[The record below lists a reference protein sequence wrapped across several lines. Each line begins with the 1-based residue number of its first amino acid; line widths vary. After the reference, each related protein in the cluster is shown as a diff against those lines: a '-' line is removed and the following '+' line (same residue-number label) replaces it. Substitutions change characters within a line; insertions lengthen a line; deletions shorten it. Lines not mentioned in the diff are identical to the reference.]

1 MEPLIPHSHT
11 LACMAGGE
19 GELRNV
25 YMLGLVSFFTDFSS
39 EMVFCL
45 LPVYILGL
53 PGGTI
58 ASLGLVEGTAEAV
71 SYALRAV
78 SGFFSDK
85 FRKRKP
91 FILLGYALSNIAKPL
106 FAAAANVSQVMTIR
120 VVERMGKGVRTSP
133 RDALISASVPPG
145 RRGEAFGLHRTL
157 DQMGAIVGPLTA
169 TGVMV
174 LLGWTV
180 KDVFWLSLVPGT
192 AALVVI
198 FLGVKEIV
206 GDSTREF
213 RFLEGLKEVAQGDF
227 LRLLVIVALF
237 SLGAFNFSFILL
249 NARLMGVGDPLI
261 PVVYAVLNVT
271 HTLVALPAGK
281 LSDRIGR
288 ARTLGVGYL
297 VFVASAGLLYVS
309 PKAVPYAYLIAAV
322 YGVYMGVVETV
333 QRALI
338 PGYVEE
344 AVLGTAYGVYYL
356 VVGSAFFVSNTV
368 VGLLWQNQGL
378 WASSAYSVAL
388 CLAAFLGLSLFTK
401 GA

>member
-1 MEPLIPHSHT
+1 
-11 LACMAGGE
+11 MADGE

-71 SYALRAV
+71 SYALRAM

-288 ARTLGVGYL
+288 AKTLGIGYL
-297 VFVASAGLLYVS
+297 VFVVSAALLYVS
-309 PKAVPYAYLIAAV
+309 PKAVPSAYLIAAV

-368 VGLLWQNQGL
+368 VGLLWQSQGL

-388 CLAAFLGLSLFTK
+388 CLAAFLGLTFFTK
-401 GA
+401 GS

>member
-1 MEPLIPHSHT
+1 
-11 LACMAGGE
+11 MADDE

-25 YMLGLVSFFTDFSS
+25 YMLGLVSFFTDCSS
-39 EMVFCL
+39 EMVFSL

-58 ASLGLVEGTAEAV
+58 ASLGLVEGTAEAM

-85 FRKRKP
+85 FRRRKP

-106 FAAAANVSQVMTIR
+106 FAAATDVSHVMVIR
-120 VVERMGKGVRTSP
+120 VVERMGKGVRTAP
-133 RDALISASVPPG
+133 RDALISASVPP
-145 RRGEAFGLHRTL
+145 RRWGEAFGLHRAL

-169 TGVMV
+169 TGVM
-174 LLGWTV
+174 LILGWTV

-198 FLGVKEIV
+198 LLGVKEIV

-213 RFLEGLKEVAQGDF
+213 RFLEGLKEVVRGEF

-261 PVVYAVLNVT
+261 PVVYAALNVT

-297 VFVASAGLLYVS
+297 VFVVSAALLYFS

-368 VGLLWQNQGL
+368 VGYLWQSQGL

-401 GA
+401 NTWGN

>member
-1 MEPLIPHSHT
+1 
-11 LACMAGGE
+11 MAEEE
-19 GELRNV
+19 GALRNV
-25 YMLGLVSFFTDFSS
+25 YMLGLVSFFTDCSS
-39 EMVFCL
+39 EMVFSL
-45 LPVYILGL
+45 LPVFILGL

-58 ASLGLVEGTAEAV
+58 ASLGLVEGTAEAM

-91 FILLGYALSNIAKPL
+91 FILAGYALSNIAKPL
-106 FAAAANVSQVMTIR
+106 FATAANVSHVMVIR
-120 VVERMGKGVRTSP
+120 VVERMGKGVRTAP
-133 RDALISASVPPG
+133 RDALISASVPP
-145 RRGEAFGLHRTL
+145 RRWGEAFGLHRAL

-198 FLGVKEIV
+198 LLGVKEIV

-213 RFLEGLKEVAQGDF
+213 RFMEGLKEVARGDF

-271 HTLVALPAGK
+271 HTIVALPAGK

-288 ARTLGVGYL
+288 ARTLSVGYL
-297 VFVASAGLLYVS
+297 VFVASAALLYLS
-309 PKAVPYAYLIAAV
+309 PSAVPYAYLIAAV

-368 VGLLWQNQGL
+368 VGRLWQSQGL
-378 WASSAYSVAL
+378 WASSLYSVAL
-388 CLAAFLGLSLFTK
+388 TLAAFLGLTLFTK
-401 GA
+401 SK

>member
-1 MEPLIPHSHT
+1 
-11 LACMAGGE
+11 MADGE

-120 VVERMGKGVRTSP
+120 VVERMGKGVRTAP

-213 RFLEGLKEVAQGDF
+213 RFLEGLREVVRGDF

-297 VFVASAGLLYVS
+297 VFVVSAGLLYVS
-309 PKAVPYAYLIAAV
+309 PKAVPSAYLIAAV

-356 VVGSAFFVSNTV
+356 VVGSAFFISNTV

-378 WASSAYSVAL
+378 GASSAYSVAL

-401 GA
+401 SA

>member
-1 MEPLIPHSHT
+1 MD
-11 LACMAGGE
+11 GGE

-25 YMLGLVSFFTDFSS
+25 YMLGLVSFFTDCSS
-39 EMVFCL
+39 EMVFSL

-91 FILLGYALSNIAKPL
+91 FILLGYAVSNVAKPL
-106 FAAAANVSQVMTIR
+106 FAAVTDVFHVMVIR
-120 VVERMGKGVRTSP
+120 VVERMGKGVRTAP

-145 RRGEAFGLHRTL
+145 RWGEAFGLHRAL

-180 KDVFWLSLVPGT
+180 KDVFWLSLVPGI
-192 AALVVI
+192 AALAVI
-198 FLGVKEIV
+198 LLGVKEIV

-213 RFLEGLKEVAQGDF
+213 RFLEGLRDAVQGDF
-227 LRLLVIVALF
+227 LRLLVVVAVF

-261 PVVYAVLNVT
+261 PIVYAVLNVS
-271 HTLVALPAGK
+271 HALVALPAGK
-281 LSDRIGR
+281 MSDRIGR
-288 ARTLGVGYL
+288 ARTPGVGYL

-368 VGLLWQNQGL
+368 VGSLWQSQGL

-388 CLAAFLGLSLFTK
+388 CLAAFLGLSVFIKNTQ
-401 GA
+401 GN

>member
-1 MEPLIPHSHT
+1 
-11 LACMAGGE
+11 MADGE
-19 GELRNV
+19 SELRNV

-120 VVERMGKGVRTSP
+120 VVERMGKGVRTAP

-213 RFLEGLKEVAQGDF
+213 RFLEGLKEVVRGDF

-356 VVGSAFFVSNTV
+356 VVGSAVFVSNTV
-368 VGLLWQNQGL
+368 VGRLWQNLGI

-388 CLAAFLGLSLFTK
+388 CLAAFLGLTFFTK
-401 GA
+401 GS

>member
-1 MEPLIPHSHT
+1 MS
-11 LACMAGGE
+11 GGE

-53 PGGTI
+53 PGGSI

-78 SGFFSDK
+78 SGFFSDR
-85 FRKRKP
+85 FRRRKP
-91 FILLGYALSNIAKPL
+91 FILAGYALSNIAKPL
-106 FAAAANVSQVMTIR
+106 FATASNVSHVMTIR
-120 VVERMGKGVRTSP
+120 VVERMGKGVRTAP
-133 RDALISASVPPG
+133 RDALISASVPAG
-145 RRGEAFGLHRTL
+145 RRGEAFGLHRAL

-169 TGVMV
+169 TGAMV
-174 LLGWTV
+174 LLGWGV
-180 KDVFWLSLVPGT
+180 RDVFWLSLVPGT
-192 AALVVI
+192 AALAVI
-198 FLGVKEIV
+198 LLGVKEIV
-206 GDSTREF
+206 GESTREF
-213 RFLEGLKEVAQGDF
+213 RFLEGLGEVVRGDF
-227 LRLLVIVALF
+227 LRLLVIVAVF

-261 PVVYAVLNVT
+261 PVVYAALNVA
-271 HTLVALPAGK
+271 HTLVAIPAGR
-281 LSDRIGR
+281 LSDRVGR
-288 ARTLGVGYL
+288 ARTLGLGYL
-297 VFVASAGLLYVS
+297 VFVASAVLLYLS
-309 PKAVPYAYLIAAV
+309 PRAVPYAYLIAAV

-368 VGLLWQNQGL
+368 VGRLWQSQGL
-378 WASSAYSVAL
+378 WASSLYSVAL
-388 CLAAFLGLSLFTK
+388 TLAAFLGLALFTK
-401 GA
+401 SK

>member
-1 MEPLIPHSHT
+1 MEALIPPSYT
-11 LACMAGGE
+11 LAGMAEEE

-85 FRKRKP
+85 FRRRKP
-91 FILLGYALSNIAKPL
+91 FILAGYALSNIAKPL
-106 FAAAANVSQVMTIR
+106 FAAAADVSHVMTIR
-120 VVERMGKGVRTSP
+120 VVERMGKGVRTAP
-133 RDALISASVPPG
+133 RDALISASVPSG
-145 RRGEAFGLHRTL
+145 RRGEAFGIHRAL

-198 FLGVKEIV
+198 LLGVKEIV

-213 RFLEGLKEVAQGDF
+213 RFLEGLGEVVRGDF
-227 LRLLVIVALF
+227 LRLLVVVAVF

-271 HTLVALPAGK
+271 HTIVAFPAGR
-281 LSDRIGR
+281 LSDRMGR
-288 ARTLGVGYL
+288 ARTLGFGYL

-322 YGVYMGVVETV
+322 YGVYMGVVETI

-368 VGLLWQNQGL
+368 VGRLWQSQGL
-378 WASSAYSVAL
+378 WASSLYSVAL
-388 CLAAFLGLSLFTK
+388 TLVAFLGLTLFTR
-401 GA
+401 GS

>member
-1 MEPLIPHSHT
+1 
-11 LACMAGGE
+11 MADGE
-19 GELRNV
+19 SELRNV

-145 RRGEAFGLHRTL
+145 MRGEAFGLHRTL

-206 GDSTREF
+206 GESTHEF
-213 RFLEGLKEVAQGDF
+213 RFLEGLKEVARGDF
-227 LRLLVIVALF
+227 LRLLVIVAVF

-249 NARLMGVGDPLI
+249 NARIMGVSDPLI
-261 PVVYAVLNVT
+261 PVVYAVLNVA

-288 ARTLGVGYL
+288 ARTLGIGYL
-297 VFVASAGLLYVS
+297 VFVVSAALLYIS
-309 PKAVPYAYLIAAV
+309 PKAVPSAYLIAAV

-356 VVGSAFFVSNTV
+356 VVGSAFFISNTV
-368 VGLLWQNQGL
+368 VGLLWQSQGL

-388 CLAAFLGLSLFTK
+388 CLAAFLGLTFFTK
-401 GA
+401 GS

>member
-1 MEPLIPHSHT
+1 MSD
-11 LACMAGGE
+11 GE

-78 SGFFSDK
+78 SGLFSDR
-85 FRKRKP
+85 FRRRKP
-91 FILLGYALSNIAKPL
+91 FILFGYALSNIAKPL
-106 FAAAANVSQVMTIR
+106 FAAATDVSHVMAIR
-120 VVERMGKGVRTSP
+120 VVERMGKGVRTAP
-133 RDALISASVPPG
+133 RDALISASVPQG
-145 RRGEAFGLHRTL
+145 RRGEAFGLHRAL

-192 AALVVI
+192 AALAVI
-198 FLGVKEIV
+198 LIGVKEIV
-206 GDSTREF
+206 GDSTREL
-213 RFLEGLKEVAQGDF
+213 RFLEGLRDVVQGDF
-227 LRLLVIVALF
+227 LRLLVVVALF

-249 NARLMGVGDPLI
+249 NARLMGVGDTLI

-271 HTLVALPAGK
+271 HTLVAFPAGK

-288 ARTLGVGYL
+288 ARTLGIGYL
-297 VFVASAGLLYVS
+297 VFAASAGLLYAS
-309 PKAVPYAYLIAAV
+309 PKAVPYAYLTAAV

-333 QRALI
+333 QRALV

-344 AVLGTAYGVYYL
+344 ALLGTAYGVYYL

-368 VGLLWQNQGL
+368 VGRLWQSQGL
-378 WASSAYSVAL
+378 WASSAYSVSL
-388 CLAAFLGLSLFTK
+388 CLAAFLGLSLFTRD
-401 GA
+401 A